1 MNTDTTQETE
11 TTKFLT
17 SKHDWCKPVGKNIA
31 AIHFLVLPVV
41 IYSHGHCITTTETR
55 TIQLKDKF
63 GETTKHP
70 NLFWS
75 HSCYI
80 TLWTL
85 SNNVL
90 WIQTISCN
98 SHGKFLNYS
107 RFPEG
112 TIFAKH
118 YTNPLSV
125 IFHMKSHAS
134 CREIQGLSNHVNFME
149 VAWKSFKLQ
158 PFSRRHYFCQTFWNN
173 WNNWFLP
180 NFTPTLSRPHSMH
193 FTWWHMLLVEQFKGI
208 PTMPISWKSHE
219 ICLNYS
225 RFSEGTILP
234 NFLEQNYKVCYQ

>member
-1 MNTDTTQETE
+1 M
-11 TTKFLT
+11 
-17 SKHDWCKPVGKNIA
+17 
-31 AIHFLVLPVV
+31 
-41 IYSHGHCITTTETR
+41 
-55 TIQLKDKF
+55 
-63 GETTKHP
+63 
-70 NLFWS
+70 
-75 HSCYI
+75 
-80 TLWTL
+80 TL

-158 PFSRRHYFCQTFWNN
+158 PFSRRHYFCQTVWNN

-180 NFTPTLSRPHSMH
+180 NFTPTPFRPHSMH
-193 FTWWHMLLVEQFKGI
+193 STWRHMLLVEQSKGF
-208 PTMPISWKSHE
+208 PTMSISWKSHE
-219 ICLNYS
+219 FFAKL
-225 RFSEGTILP
+225 FGTKLQSFLP
-234 NFLEQNYKVCYQ
+234 VSMIGVSPLGKISLPYIFWCYRLLCSAMDII